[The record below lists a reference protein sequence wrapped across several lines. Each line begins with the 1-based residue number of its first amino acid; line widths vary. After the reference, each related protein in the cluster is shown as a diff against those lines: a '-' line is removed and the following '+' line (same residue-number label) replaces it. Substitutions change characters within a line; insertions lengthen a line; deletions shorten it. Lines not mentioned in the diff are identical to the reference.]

1 MDFYE
6 KRVTKFDGDSG
17 GILQTRDPKLIHDGV
32 TKREGGRKRRKRE
45 WKRSGGVGEEEE
57 WKRSGGEEEEWR
69 RGRGEE
75 RVT

>member
-17 GILQTRDPKLIHDGV
+17 GILQTRDPKLIHDGI
-32 TKREGGRKRRKRE
+32 TEREDE
-45 WKRSGGVGEEEE
+45 EEGEEEE
-57 WKRSGGEEEEWR
+57 
-69 RGRGEE
+69 E